1 MGQMREFFLAE
12 CFVFSPNYYNP
23 FSSILRRQPNSSHSY
38 AELNVCL
45 MNNCALVH
53 IVNDAMVH

>member
-23 FSSILRRQPNSSHSY
+23 FSSILRRQPIKSDSKSDFH
-38 AELNVCL
+38 L
-45 MNNCALVH
+45 
-53 IVNDAMVH
+53 